1 MRGVPPSMTA
11 DVRRAVGTVFPAWI
25 AARVVALCCL
35 GITALVHG
43 GSFPQAGSRYVAG
56 SSGWWSWDAAWYRS
70 LAEHGYAGSPPG
82 GVRFFPLFPLLGR
95 WLGFLLGGHDGVA
108 LILLANVFAL
118 AFGAAVVLLTER
130 ELDRSAAATAGW
142 LTMLAPGAVVLATAF
157 AEPLSGLLGAVF
169 LLLVRGGGRA
179 MWWAVPVGVLAGL
192 TRPTGFLLAAVP
204 VIEYLV
210 VAGRRREWPPLLAA
224 AAGPVVGTGIFCA
237 WTARAYD
244 DALAPYH
251 AQTQTSLR
259 GGIVANPIHA
269 LFVESSHKGL
279 PVPLR
284 VVVVL
289 ATIAL
294 VVLAWR
300 LLPASIAVW
309 ATLLALA
316 ALTSARLTSLPRY
329 VSGDFPLLM
338 ALAAVVQG
346 RRAVLTV
353 AASALLFALVAIAGF
368 QDWMVF

>member
-1 MRGVPPSMTA
+1 MTA
-11 DVRRAVGTVFPAWI
+11 DVRRAVLVVIPAWI
-25 AARVVALCCL
+25 TARVVALSCL
-35 GITALVHG
+35 GVTALAHG
-43 GSFPQAGSRYVAG
+43 GHLPQAGSVHVAG

-95 WLGFLLGGHDGVA
+95 WLGFLLGGHDGLA

-118 AFGAAVVLLTER
+118 AFGAAVVLLTQR
-130 ELDRSAAATAGW
+130 ELNRSTSAAAGW
-142 LTMLAPGAVVLATAF
+142 LTMLAPGAVVLAMAF
-157 AEPLSGLLGAVF
+157 AEPLSGLLGALF

-179 MWWAVPVGVLAGL
+179 MWWAAPVGMLAGL

-204 VIEYLV
+204 VIEFLV
-210 VAGRRREWPPLLAA
+210 VAARRKSWPSLLAA
-224 AAGPVVGTGIFCA
+224 ATGPLVGTAIFCA
-237 WTARAYD
+237 WTAHVYG

-251 AQTQTSLR
+251 AQTRTTLR

-284 VVVVL
+284 VVVVV

-300 LLPASIAVW
+300 VLPTSIAVW

-329 VSGDFPLLM
+329 VSGDFPLFM
-338 ALAAVVQG
+338 ALAAYVHG

-353 AASALLFALVAIAGF
+353 AASTVLFALVAIAGF
-368 QDWMVF
+368 ENWMIL